1 MNALLRA
8 QAPCDMRRRGHHS
21 NESPPG
27 DIVKTIPSLSRRAA
41 AGRLEGGLKH
51 RIWVLDLRV
60 RGRVRRVCAD
70 RVDVCGESGG
80 IQFERSL
87 SLAPALP

>member
-1 MNALLRA
+1 M
-8 QAPCDMRRRGHHS
+8 
-21 NESPPG
+21 
-27 DIVKTIPSLSRRAA
+27 
-41 AGRLEGGLKH
+41 
-51 RIWVLDLRV
+51 LDLRV